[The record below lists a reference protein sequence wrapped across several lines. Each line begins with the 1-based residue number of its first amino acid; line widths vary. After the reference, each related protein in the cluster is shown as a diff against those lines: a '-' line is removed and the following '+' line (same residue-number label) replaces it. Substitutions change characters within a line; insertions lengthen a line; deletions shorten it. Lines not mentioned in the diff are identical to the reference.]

1 MNSQGLKDAETKY
14 IELAHRGSQ
23 LETCASIAAARSP
36 SQPWKANMFTVT
48 SPFSPVLWISK
59 KSLSFNIFFVQSRY
73 HNYFHSLIQ
82 DINTFQYTWHFLS
95 KHFFILGRHCL
106 DGFQLKNDAFEDI
119 QETYFSK
126 YSFSDPQHSVSAP
139 AHSLVIAPNPAT
151 SPQNGISAPVW
162 FWPQTKCL
170 RSFHLVFN

>member
-1 MNSQGLKDAETKY
+1 MEGKHVHS
-14 IELAHRGSQ
+14 H
-23 LETCASIAAARSP
+23 
-36 SQPWKANMFTVT
+36 FTILT
-48 SPFSPVLWISK
+48 GPVDQI
-59 KSLSFNIFFVQSRY
+59 SLSFHIFFVQSRY

-139 AHSLVIAPNPAT
+139 AHSFVIAPNPAT
-151 SPQNGISAPVW
+151 SPQNGISAPVYVW
-162 FWPQTKCL
+162 LHTVTNVDA
-170 RSFHLVFN
+170 VFIVLSI